1 VASVTVRATAQGLT
15 PGFTAVV
22 CAVPVVCVAANHTP
36 SSGWE
41 VDSRRDRSVA
51 NGSIIFPV
59 AAKQTLRSA
68 RIAVRSPRKGD
79 QTRQHIIAQSAALF
93 NQKGYEGCSLQEIMA
108 AAGVEKGGIYRHFRS
123 KEELALAAFDFAWAE
138 VSYGRTRGLE
148 EIEDPLLRIAAF
160 IRNFADRKPALRGG
174 CPLLNTAI
182 DADDGNAAL
191 RALAREALEGWRTRL
206 HSLISLA
213 VRQGKLRTGVRP
225 YAVASL
231 IIGTLEGALM
241 MSRLDE
247 DRTALK
253 IARDHLISHMESL
266 RIPKPRTDARGRTGR
281 KRDTMK
287 RRKAVTPE

>member
-1 VASVTVRATAQGLT
+1 
-15 PGFTAVV
+15 
-22 CAVPVVCVAANHTP
+22 
-36 SSGWE
+36 
-41 VDSRRDRSVA
+41 
-51 NGSIIFPV
+51 V
-59 AAKQTLRSA
+59 AAKQTLRTA
-68 RIAVRSPRKGD
+68 RIAVRSARKGD
-79 QTRQHIIAQSAALF
+79 QTRQHIIAQSAPLF

-123 KEELALAAFDFAWAE
+123 KEELALAAFEFAWAE

-148 EIEDPLLRIAAF
+148 EIEDPVLRIAAF
-160 IRNFADRKPALRGG
+160 IRNFAEGKPALRGG

-206 HSLISLA
+206 RSLISLA
-213 VRQGKLRTGVRP
+213 VRQGKLKTGVRP

-231 IIGTLEGALM
+231 IIGALEGALM

-253 IARDHLISHMESL
+253 IARDHLISYIESL
-266 RIPKPRTDARGRTGR
+266 RIPKSRTNARDGNGRT
-281 KRDTMK
+281 RDAKK

>member
-1 VASVTVRATAQGLT
+1 MKVASVTVSATAQGLT

-22 CAVPVVCVAANHTP
+22 CAIPVVCVVANHTP

-59 AAKQTLRSA
+59 AAKQTLRTA
-68 RIAVRSPRKGD
+68 RTAARSSRKGD
-79 QTRQHIIAQSAALF
+79 QTRQHIIAQSAPLF

-123 KEELALAAFDFAWAE
+123 KEELALAAFEFAWAE
-138 VSYGRTRGLE
+138 VSHGRTRGLE
-148 EIEDPLLRIAAF
+148 EIEDPVLRIAAF
-160 IRNFADRKPALRGG
+160 IRNFAEGKPALRGG

-206 HSLISLA
+206 RSLISLA
-213 VRQGKLRTGVRP
+213 VRQGKLKTGVRP

-231 IIGTLEGALM
+231 IIGALEGALM

-253 IARDHLISHMESL
+253 IARDHLISYIESL
-266 RIPKPRTDARGRTGR
+266 RMPTPRTNAKGR
-281 KRDTMK
+281 KRDTKK

>member
-1 VASVTVRATAQGLT
+1 
-15 PGFTAVV
+15 
-22 CAVPVVCVAANHTP
+22 
-36 SSGWE
+36 
-41 VDSRRDRSVA
+41 
-51 NGSIIFPV
+51 V

-68 RIAVRSPRKGD
+68 RIAVRSSRKGN
-79 QTRQHIIAQSAALF
+79 QTRQHIIAQSAPLF

-148 EIEDPLLRIAAF
+148 EIEDPLLRIEAF
-160 IRNFADRKPALRGG
+160 IRNFAGRKPALRGG

-206 HSLISLA
+206 RSLISLG
-213 VRQGKLRTGVRP
+213 VRQGKLKTGVRP

-231 IIGTLEGALM
+231 IIGGLEGALM

-253 IARDHLISHMESL
+253 IARDHLISHIESL
-266 RIPKPRTDARGRTGR
+266 RIPKSQTNAKGGNGRNGRPRDA
-281 KRDTMK
+281 KK
-287 RRKAVTPE
+287 RRNAVTPA

>member
-1 VASVTVRATAQGLT
+1 M
-15 PGFTAVV
+15 
-22 CAVPVVCVAANHTP
+22 
-36 SSGWE
+36 
-41 VDSRRDRSVA
+41 
-51 NGSIIFPV
+51 

-79 QTRQHIIAQSAALF
+79 QTRQHIIAQSAPLF

-160 IRNFADRKPALRGG
+160 ICNFVDRKPALRGG

-281 KRDTMK
+281 KRDAMK